1 MNGDDMAPGTALA
14 EGSETAWRAGDPP
27 SGSGARILKWTL
39 VVIAAIAPILAAVIA
54 MYDSDERSAP
64 GASCVLPTGTQ
75 PVACIDT
82 PANGGEVSRAF
93 NVAGKTSNI
102 PAGSHLWVATQMGN
116 LVWPKE
122 PEVPTGPVFNVTVV
136 EGGNPPDGKFSIVLL
151 LVTDEGQQ
159 MIAMWLN
166 GVAGLP
172 GLSLTE
178 HSGHMTPLATVAD
191 LRLHR

>member
-1 MNGDDMAPGTALA
+1 MNGDDMVPGATLA
-14 EGSETAWRAGDPP
+14 EGPESAWRAGDPP
-27 SGSGARILKWTL
+27 SGNGARILKWTL
-39 VVIAAIAPILAAVIA
+39 VVIAALAPILAAVISV
-54 MYDSDERSAP
+54 YDPGERSAS
-64 GASCVLPTGTQ
+64 GVSCALPAGTQ
-75 PVACIDT
+75 AAACIDA

-159 MIAMWLN
+159 MIATWLA
-166 GVAGLP
+166 GSGGLP

-178 HSGHMTPLATVAD
+178 HSGVMTPLATVTD
-191 LRLHR
+191 LRLR